1 MAGGGKS
8 LVVCGETRSKKG
20 AVEEKGKMVALNM
33 REAMDF
39 DTKPRVP
46 RGQKEVDEY
55 LASYDGRLPSK
66 IEVDWCSPDTDV
78 TISPLV
84 GGV

>member
-1 MAGGGKS
+1 
-8 LVVCGETRSKKG
+8 
-20 AVEEKGKMVALNM
+20 M
-33 REAMDF
+33 REAIDF
-39 DTKPRVP
+39 DPKLCVL

-55 LASYDGRLPSK
+55 LASYGICLPFK